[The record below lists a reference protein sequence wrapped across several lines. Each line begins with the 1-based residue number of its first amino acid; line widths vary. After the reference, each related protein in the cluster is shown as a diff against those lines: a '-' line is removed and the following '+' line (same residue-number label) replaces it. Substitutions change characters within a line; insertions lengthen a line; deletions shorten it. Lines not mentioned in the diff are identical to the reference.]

1 MVQLARRGVRAV
13 PACPVADVTFSDV
26 ISVIIPAKD
35 PSQGLD
41 AAVASVLRLLPDA
54 EVIVVDDGSNPPVAE
69 ISGARVLRQTNAGPG
84 AARNTGAAAATQ
96 GWLLFLDADDELLDG
111 AVVAADIARAGE
123 FGLVCGATV
132 IERAGQTTVA
142 MPSPTG
148 GNDELLR
155 LSATAGAFLVR
166 REVFESAGGYDE
178 ELRFGEN
185 TDVIARCAALTQVT
199 AIDSV
204 MVKYNAPID
213 ERKYDER
220 RYAAAEH
227 ILRRDRHIDGRGRAR
242 LHGIAAVNASRVGR
256 YGSSISHSWLAF
268 RAVPS
273 GQSLTRVLIACTGPV
288 GRRWWLRQAR

>member
-1 MVQLARRGVRAV
+1 M
-13 PACPVADVTFSDV
+13 

-41 AAVASVLRLLPDA
+41 GAVASVLRLLPDA

-69 ISGARVLRQTNAGPG
+69 ISGARVLRQANAGPG

-111 AVVAADIARAGE
+111 VVVAADIARAGE

-185 TDVIARCAALTQVT
+185 TDVIARCAASTQVT